1 MRKRVLVVFGSA
13 VMQKLSVLIMTVAA
27 ARIIGAEELGKF
39 AIVYATCV
47 NLTGFIGDGLAAT
60 VNSHVPLSQK
70 RTSSSQYD
78 MAGMLVSFCVLLAI
92 SLCLLML
99 IAAPMLSRIISG
111 KTDLASYV
119 RISSLITLFLLPNT
133 VAGALLNS
141 FEKALP
147 AAICSAVGALMAVSL
162 GLSGAIYHGAFGMCV
177 GFAIGT
183 MLQTLMYFF
192 LIKRYFSTTF
202 VHIKY
207 LKMFFKSGIFPSF
220 TFPTMATMALGGPIH
235 WLCMSFLGSSPS
247 GIRQIA
253 IFSALFQ
260 WYTILTFIPA
270 SLMNFTV
277 PWLAKIK
284 SEREGQF
291 REYALKILLA
301 NIAIGAALLAMA
313 LVSKKYILALYG
325 PDFSGEGEVLVLL
338 ATCGFVASLITIM
351 NQISWASGKTWGN
364 LLTAS
369 VYGATYV
376 AGTFLLVKIFNQGVV
391 GLVWAILIACLVQ
404 GMIQAKFSFFS
415 SSK

>member
-1 MRKRVLVVFGSA
+1 MRKRVLVVFGAA
-13 VMQKLSVLIMTVAA
+13 VTQKLSVFVMTMAA
-27 ARIIGAEELGKF
+27 ARMIGAEEFGKF

-60 VNSHVPLSQK
+60 VNRHLPMAKAQA
-70 RTSSSQYD
+70 TSAQYEV
-78 MAGMLVSFCVLLAI
+78 AGMLMSFCYLLAAV
-92 SLCLLML
+92 LCLLML
-99 IAAPMLSRIISG
+99 ITAPVLSHVISG

-277 PWLAKIK
+277 PWLAKVK
-284 SEREGQF
+284 SEREGKF

-301 NIAIGAALLAMA
+301 NVAIGAGLLA
-313 LVSKKYILALYG
+313 LVLVFQKHILALYG
-325 PDFSGEGEVLVLL
+325 PDFADESEVLVLL
-338 ATCGFVASLITIM
+338 ATCGLVAALVTVM
-351 NQISWASGKTWGN
+351 NQILWASGKTWSN

-376 AGTFLLVKIFNQGVV
+376 AATFVLIKVFNQGVV
-391 GLVWAILIACLVQ
+391 GLVWAILIACMVQ
-404 GMIQAKFSFFS
+404 GVIQAKFSFFP